1 MSLNKW
7 YNKAK
12 LNDDPI
18 AQTFRI
24 LPEHAPDADGLYLTS
39 VDLFFQAKD
48 DKYGINDIFS
58 HLSVPNESS

>member
-39 VDLFFQAKD
+39 VDLFF
-48 DKYGINDIFS
+48 
-58 HLSVPNESS
+58 HLSLIGRMGGKT